1 MRSMLLCSMMLA
13 LGLASLAEARTED
26 DCRRA
31 WSRGVRSYLT
41 KNRRAGPDGKV
52 PKNLDEEELMAQAWD
67 AAFSPACKLEAEG
80 KKPEARVEAAMI
92 GVQIL
97 SKLDPT
103 GCVRFMDKYMQS
115 NRAQDICSSAQRSG
129 TAQIREQ
136 ITSSIPK
143 R

>member
-1 MRSMLLCSMMLA
+1 MLA
-13 LGLASLAEARTED
+13 LVAGFGLASLAEARTED

-80 KKPEARVEAAMI
+80 KKPEARIEAAMI

-97 SKLDPT
+97 SKLDSR
-103 GCVRFMDKYMQS
+103 GCVRFLDKYMQS
-115 NRAQDICSSAQRSG
+115 NRAQDICSSAQRAG
-129 TAQIREQ
+129 TAQMREQ
-136 ITSSIPK
+136 ITASIPRK
-143 R
+143 

>member
-1 MRSMLLCSMMLA
+1 MMLVF
-13 LGLASLAEARTED
+13 GFASLAEARTED

-80 KKPEARVEAAMI
+80 KKPEARIEAAMI
-92 GVQIL
+92 GV
-97 SKLDPT
+97 K
-103 GCVRFMDKYMQS
+103 
-115 NRAQDICSSAQRSG
+115 RARDQVAAMMNGKGPEFQTYAADGGRKHISG
-129 TAQIREQ
+129 PRKTLTRKA
-136 ITSSIPK
+136 
-143 R
+143 